1 MIKKMV
7 HLISHALPLI
17 ALVLIVLVIIV
28 SNELAG
34 FGQKTLTIDST
45 ISTLRQENSDLQE
58 YIASASALAVVEE
71 KARAAGFGTASNSIT
86 IGLPDVAL
94 RQPK

>member
-1 MIKKMV
+1 MI

-17 ALVLIVLVIIV
+17 AALLIVLELIV

-45 ISTLRQENSDLQE
+45 LSTLRQENSDLQE
-58 YIASASALAVVEE
+58 NIASASALAVVEE
-71 KARAAGFGTASNSIT
+71 KARAIGFGTASNIIT
-86 IGLPDVAL
+86 IGFPDVAL

>member
-1 MIKKMV
+1 MIIKMI
-7 HLISHALPLI
+7 HLISRVLPLI
-17 ALVLIVLVIIV
+17 AVVLVVLVIIV

-45 ISTLRQENSDLQE
+45 LSALRQENSDLQE
-58 YIASASALAVVEE
+58 HIASASALAVVEE
-71 KARAAGFGTASNSIT
+71 KARAAGFGTASQSIT

-94 RQPK
+94 RQPN